1 MKKTLIFVLL
11 CAGGGAL
18 WFFRAQPPVAGLYAS
33 ATALIQ
39 KAKPG
44 APAPPKGPEGA
55 PPAPVVTGLV
65 ETKDLPHYLNGLGTV
80 QGFNTVVVRS
90 RVEGQLEKVAFAEG
104 QEVKAGQLLAQID
117 PRPFQAALD
126 QAKAKRK
133 QNESL
138 LANAKRDLQ
147 RDLALLADKA
157 GTAQKADTQ
166 KALVEQLEAA
176 LTSDD
181 AAIEAAQ
188 VQLGYAS
195 IHSPITGRA
204 GLRLVD
210 EGNVVRAQDLNG
222 LVVIT
227 QMQPVSVVFT
237 LPEQQLQSIRT
248 EADKGALQVLAVAKD
263 NTTRLSEGALSVI
276 DNQID
281 PSTGTIRIKATFAN
295 EDLKLW
301 PGQFVNVRLR
311 LSIKKDAVVVPAQVV
326 QQGPSGPYAFI
337 VTPESTAE
345 LRPLQVGR
353 IEEGM
358 ALIESGL
365 SSGDR
370 VVVDGQYRLQPGA
383 KIRASGGG
391 EKKGPEAQSRMAE
404 SGAAKPKP

>member
-1 MKKTLIFVLL
+1 MKKTLILVLL
-11 CAGGGAL
+11 CAAGGAL
-18 WFFRAQPPVAGLYAS
+18 WFFRAQPPLASLVVSANAVA
-33 ATALIQ
+33 Q
-39 KAKPG
+39 KARSSPTAPLKG
-44 APAPPKGPEGA
+44 AEGA
-55 PPAPVVTGLV
+55 PPAPVITGLV
-65 ETKDLPHYLNGLGTV
+65 ETRDLPLYLNGLGTV

-90 RVEGQLEKVAFAEG
+90 RVEGQLEKISFTEG

-138 LANAKRDLQ
+138 LANAKRDLA

-166 KALVEQLEAA
+166 KALVEQLEAS
-176 LTSDD
+176 LKSDD

-188 VQLGYAS
+188 VQLSYAS
-195 IHSPITGRA
+195 IHSPIAGRA

-210 EGNVVRAQDLNG
+210 EGNVVRAQDPNG

-248 EADKGALQVLAVAKD
+248 EAEKGPLQVLAVAKD

-281 PSTGTIRIKATFAN
+281 PATGTIRIKATFTN

-311 LSIKKDAVVVPAQVV
+311 LAVKKDAVVVPSQVV
-326 QQGPSGPYAFI
+326 QQGQSGTYVFI

-345 LRPLQVGR
+345 LRPVQVAR
-353 IEEGM
+353 IEEGL

-365 SSGDR
+365 ASGDR

-383 KIRASGGG
+383 KIRPAGGG
-391 EKKGPEAQSRMAE
+391 EKKSPEAHARMAE
-404 SGAAKPKP
+404 SGNSKPKP

>member
-1 MKKTLIFVLL
+1 MKKTLIYVLL
-11 CAGGGAL
+11 CACGGAL
-18 WFFRAQPPVAGLYAS
+18 WFFRTQPPVAGLVAS
-33 ATALIQ
+33 ASAVVQ
-39 KAKPG
+39 RAKSG
-44 APAPPKGPEGA
+44 APAQPKGPEGA

-65 ETKDLPHYLNGLGTV
+65 ETRDLPHYLNGLGTV

-90 RVEGQLEKVAFAEG
+90 RVEGQLEKIAFTEG

-126 QAKAKRK
+126 QARAKRK

-138 LANAKRDLQ
+138 LANARRDLA

-157 GTAQKADTQ
+157 GTVQKADTQ
-166 KALVEQLEAA
+166 KALVEQLEA
-176 LTSDD
+176 LIKSDD
-181 AAIEAAQ
+181 AAIEAAE

-195 IHSPITGRA
+195 IHSPIAGRA

-210 EGNVVRAQDLNG
+210 EGNVVRAQDSNG

-248 EADKGALQVLAVAKD
+248 EAEKGALQVLAVAKD
-263 NTTRLSEGALSVI
+263 NTTRLSEGTLSVI

-281 PSTGTIRIKATFAN
+281 PSTGTIRLKATFTN
-295 EDLKLW
+295 GDLKLW

-311 LSIKKDAVVVPAQVV
+311 LSIRKDAIVVPAQVV
-326 QQGPSGPYAFI
+326 QQGPSGTYAFI

-345 LRPLQVGR
+345 LRPVQVAR
-353 IEEGM
+353 IEEGL

-365 SSGDR
+365 ASGDR

-383 KIRASGGG
+383 KIRPAGG
-391 EKKGPEAQSRMAE
+391 EKKGPEAHARMAE
-404 SGAAKPKP
+404 TGTSKPKP